1 MILMIYTND
10 SNIFILIYPCYI
22 SILLYRLYSTILCI
36 QLSCCFI
43 YAWYLYTCLYT
54 LKYLYDDTQARTYI
68 LYTFAYLI
76 YAFIWHLLSALHTFY
91 SLYAALLLYDTH
103 IFAASRA
110 GSGAFQYMRSIYLL
124 LSGSLQHWRSMH
136 MRYTRY
142 ILFIYFFSIIYDLL
156 YKLYPSFYIKSGYFL
171 SLFYLYGKNH

>member
-1 MILMIYTND
+1 MILMIYIND

-36 QLSCCFI
+36 LLSCCFI

-54 LKYLYDDTQARTYI
+54 LMYLYDDTQARTYI
-68 LYTFAYLI
+68 LYTFTHVI

-103 IFAASRA
+103 SFCELAWLQCFPLPHTHESTYTHILYNLYICFHVPDGTIFLSHYTNYLIVFVLSRDI
-110 GSGAFQYMRSIYLL
+110 FYLCSIYTAKI
-124 LSGSLQHWRSMH
+124 M
-136 MRYTRY
+136 
-142 ILFIYFFSIIYDLL
+142 
-156 YKLYPSFYIKSGYFL
+156 
-171 SLFYLYGKNH
+171 

>member
-1 MILMIYTND
+1 MILMIYIND

-36 QLSCCFI
+36 QLHIMSLRPGVYLFAYVVL
-43 YAWYLYTCLYT
+43 YAF
-54 LKYLYDDTQARTYI
+54 KYLYDDTQARTYI
-68 LYTFAYLI
+68 LYTFTHLI
-76 YAFIWHLLSALHTFY
+76 YAFIWHLLSALRTFY
-91 SLYAALLLYDTH
+91 SFYAALLLYDTH

-136 MRYTRY
+136 MRYTKVY
-142 ILFIYFFSIIYDLL
+142 T
-156 YKLYPSFYIKSGYFL
+156 FYIPFQHYI
-171 SLFYLYGKNH
+171 